1 MKLHV
6 YRFYDQKGWHCFDK
20 CCLNLSCFMYWPITH
35 ITCVC
40 HVSSRQEPLLIM
52 YSNSKVTR
60 DRSLCRLIFQ
70 LSLLLQRASFSIMF
84 TRLDAER
91 NGKILKR
98 AVNERRLS
106 DSSFSVIMEH
116 MDNYVS
122 LPAKR
127 LAHIVRRYSHHRA
140 MKNIGKFEVFSLG

>member
-1 MKLHV
+1 MLLKSFLLYVLTDHTFTIT
-6 YRFYDQKGWHCFDK
+6 RE
-20 CCLNLSCFMYWPITH
+20 CCI
-35 ITCVC
+35 C
-40 HVSSRQEPLLIM
+40 HASSRQELLLIV

-60 DRSLCRLIFQ
+60 DRSLYQLIFR
-70 LSLLLQRASFSIMF
+70 LSLLLQRASSSIMF

-140 MKNIGKFEVFSLG
+140 MKNIGRFAVFSLG

>member
-1 MKLHV
+1 
-6 YRFYDQKGWHCFDK
+6 
-20 CCLNLSCFMYWPITH
+20 
-35 ITCVC
+35 
-40 HVSSRQEPLLIM
+40 
-52 YSNSKVTR
+52 
-60 DRSLCRLIFQ
+60 
-70 LSLLLQRASFSIMF
+70 MF

-116 MDNYVS
+116 MDNHVS
-122 LPAKR
+122 LPAKI

-140 MKNIGKFEVFSLG
+140 MKYIGKFEVFSLG